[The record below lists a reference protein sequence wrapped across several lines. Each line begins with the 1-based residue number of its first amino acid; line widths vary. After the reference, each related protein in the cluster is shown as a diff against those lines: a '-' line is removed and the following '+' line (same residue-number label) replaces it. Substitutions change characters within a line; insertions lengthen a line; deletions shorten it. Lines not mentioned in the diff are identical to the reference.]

1 MSTAL
6 NIKNVMGVIIDNC
19 TFSVFKT
26 AISAENSDFLIRSNV
41 TNNQTG
47 LKLKD
52 SEAIVHQS
60 LFSGNEVDLNSG
72 NSTFDTID
80 SFISNIIVKQIDSLP
95 KDLYD
100 LDNKN

>member
-19 TFSVFKT
+19 TFSGFKT
-26 AISAENSDFLIRSNV
+26 AISAENSDFLMSRSNV
-41 TNNQTG
+41 INNQTG

-60 LFSGNEVDLNSG
+60 LFSGNEVDLIYE

-95 KDLYD
+95 KDL
-100 LDNKN
+100 